1 MTRRQIRKLEREQ
14 RRRYRR
20 ERREER
26 KLERGIERLN
36 RRPPK
41 RLKVDI
47 EGRNVKLKRKRA
59 KALKA
64 RLHFSPGQIVFLVIA
79 GLALIVYFVL
89 NGRWSFVRLGH
100 SLWALLIA
108 VIEYLLSLCF
118 IDTDFLPVP
127 LDAIPDVPFVPLLP
141 LDSSELS
148 GFFKRFGDAF
158 ISAENFAAYN
168 VGLSNVVQIGG
179 RLLLPFFLLWI
190 FMSMLLAESAEV
202 ENDDF
207 CKKSP
212 GVKRLE
218 RIGTKVRYVR
228 DWLLDLWYRLP
239 FWLVF
244 WGAVFILAGTNV
256 LTIAVSA
263 LAALF
268 HMSVS
273 FDVVSIWIQIYK
285 LALDLTVMFSTLPW
299 WVWVAIFYELLRL
312 IRRSVAYEKLQAME
326 RKIRAFIKRL
336 PLCVLITGK
345 IGAGK
350 TSMNANLTLSCQD
363 GMRDRMKQTMT
374 EIQAEFPEYPWP
386 CFDQQI
392 GIMYFCGDLPGKERT
407 REIFRAALDADDD
420 LLYGYTGR
428 RTFSDGVLIYHL
440 KDRLVDYAVIQW
452 MYRVQCIV
460 SSSYSLRV
468 DGTYIDKGKLPH
480 WQTDYFRS
488 PPFDPHG
495 PATRAKILDF
505 ETLRLGKTMTDT
517 VGGAWEFGVLSH
529 TEMGK
534 DFGNA
539 LTNKDIKAS
548 DPRANIRNDMII
560 DRVKILRHS
569 STACFTPYAQYF
581 GDEQR
586 PTSLMADMLDL
597 CDVLRIDGTSEDR
610 SVYPYLTVEAFFS
623 QLVMS
628 IFAGWFQRRRI
639 NRADTD
645 VFTWVLSKLMDVVY
659 PRYRR
664 KVQLFG
670 YQMCDASL
678 FNGAELDGE
687 PEKVQIPVPFKKVRA
702 DRYAT
707 DCFQGVLS
715 ERAKASMWEYDLAPV
730 YAGSVATPEEIRAGH
745 SYFGNKMLKIGGEDY
760 DRY

>member
-1 MTRRQIRKLEREQ
+1 MTRRQIRKLERED
-14 RRRYRR
+14 RRQLRR
-20 ERREER
+20 ERRWDC
-26 KLERGIERLN
+26 KLERGMDRLN
-36 RRPPK
+36 RKKVK
-41 RLKVDI
+41 RKLQLD
-47 EGRNVKLKRKRA
+47 GRTLKLKRKRV
-59 KALKA
+59 KSPKV
-64 RLHFSPGQIVFLVIA
+64 RPTFSLGQIVFLVIA
-79 GLALIVYFVL
+79 GFALIAYFLL
-89 NGRWSFVRLGH
+89 NGQWSFVRLGQ
-100 SLWALLIA
+100 SLYALLFA
-108 VIEYLLSLCF
+108 VIEYLLSLFF
-118 IDTDFLPVP
+118 IDTAFLPVP
-127 LDAIPDVPFVPLLP
+127 LNTVPDVPYVPFLP
-141 LDSSELS
+141 LDSAELQ
-148 GFFKRFGDAF
+148 GFFRRFGEAF
-158 ISAENFAAYN
+158 ISAENFFAYN
-168 VGLSNVVQIGG
+168 MQLSNVVLTVSRFALPAFILVVVFSI
-179 RLLLPFFLLWI
+179 LL
-190 FMSMLLAESAEV
+190 EDSAEV

-207 CKKSP
+207 GKKSP
-212 GVKRLE
+212 GVKRLD
-218 RIGTKVRYVR
+218 RWSAHVRCVR
-228 DWLLDLWYRLP
+228 DWLLDVWYRLP

-256 LTIAVSA
+256 LTVAVGA
-263 LAALF
+263 LATVF
-268 HMSVS
+268 HTSVK
-273 FDVVSIWIQIYK
+273 FDFASIWIQIYK
-285 LALDLTVMFSTLPW
+285 FALDLTIMFSTLPW
-299 WVWVAIFYELLRL
+299 WVWVAVFYELSRL
-312 IRRSVAYEKLQAME
+312 IRRSRAYELLQAFE
-326 RKIRAFIKRL
+326 QKIRAFIKRL

-350 TSMNANLTLSCQD
+350 TSMNVNLTLSCQD
-363 GMRDRMKQTMT
+363 VMRDRMKQSMT
-374 EIQAEFPEYPWP
+374 EIQAEFPEYPWA
-386 CFDQQI
+386 CLDQQI
-392 GIMYFCGDLPGKERT
+392 GIMYFCGDLPSKART

-420 LLYGYTGR
+420 LLYGYIGR

-440 KDRLVDYAVIQW
+440 KDRIVDYAEIQW

-495 PATRAKILDF
+495 PATRAKIFDF
-505 ETLRLGKTMTDT
+505 EKLRLGKTMTGEL
-517 VGGAWEFGVLSH
+517 GGEWEFGVLSH

-539 LTNKDIKAS
+539 QTNKDIKAT
-548 DPRANIRNDMII
+548 DPRANIKNDMLI
-560 DRVKILRHS
+560 DRVKVLRHT
-569 STACFTPYAQYF
+569 STACFTPYAQYI

-597 CDVLRIDGTSEDR
+597 CDVLRIDGTSEDL

-645 VFTWVLSKLMDVVY
+645 VMTWILAKLMNVVY
-659 PRYRR
+659 PRWRQ

-670 YQMCDASL
+670 YQKCDVSL
-678 FNGAELDGE
+678 FNGAELDEE

-715 ERAKASMWEYDLAPV
+715 ERAKVSTWEYDLAPV
-730 YAGSVATPEEIRAGH
+730 YAGSVATPEEIRAAH
-745 SYFGNKMLKIGGEDY
+745 SYFGEKMLKIGGDEVE
-760 DRY
+760 